1 MNAKQLK
8 STALAV
14 FSLALLM
21 SCENPMRLETKVHE
35 DGSLDKTILFEK
47 IHSEGVT
54 KNIFGVNAKS
64 GWAVESNPIEAK
76 PDTGKSKNKDYRVSF
91 RKTFPSVTE
100 LNAELNADADS
111 LFHVKA
117 SFEKKFRWFYTY
129 IRYSETFRPLNRFK
143 AVSPGD
149 FFNQEDNAFIDRLP
163 AEGKKIS
170 KADSLYL
177 QLLNEKIYDRFATMG
192 IFKEEFEILEEVIR
206 RNGIDKKWIDTL
218 YKKSEF
224 VYNQIDKMKG
234 DKNFAER
241 MADTLGIPLR
251 RPQSTNDFKER
262 SKDLKQRIDFMSFAR
277 DGKYVN
283 VIEMPW
289 TVSNSNADSVAGNQL
304 YWRPLVTRFAYRDYE
319 MFAESRKLNLWACL
333 VSLVVIAI
341 TGYLFLKAKK

>member
-1 MNAKQLK
+1 
-8 STALAV
+8 
-14 FSLALLM
+14 M

-47 IHSEGVT
+47 IHAEGIT
-54 KNIFGVNAKS
+54 KNIFGVNEKNGWTVKSEQLEKKSDSGKAKS
-64 GWAVESNPIEAK
+64 
-76 PDTGKSKNKDYRVSF
+76 DDYKVSF
-91 RKTFPSVTE
+91 QKSFPSVTE
-100 LNAELNADADS
+100 LNAELNTEADS
-111 LFHVKA
+111 LFHVKS

-143 AVSPGD
+143 KISPD
-149 FFNQEDNAFIDRLP
+149 DYFNKEDNAFIERLP

-206 RNGIDKKWIDTL
+206 RNGIDKKWLDTL
-218 YKKSEF
+218 YKKSEL

-234 DKNFAER
+234 DENFAEH

-251 RPQSTNDFKER
+251 RPQSTNDFKEL

-277 DGKYVN
+277 DGKYLN
-283 VIEMPW
+283 VIDMPW
-289 TVSNSNADSVAGNQL
+289 TVIKSNADSVAGNQL
-304 YWRPLVTRFAYRDYE
+304 YWRPLVTKFAYRDYE
-319 MFAESRKLNLWACL
+319 MFAESRKLNVWACL
-333 VSLVVIAI
+333 VSLAVIAI
-341 TGYLFLKAKK
+341 TAYLFFRSRK